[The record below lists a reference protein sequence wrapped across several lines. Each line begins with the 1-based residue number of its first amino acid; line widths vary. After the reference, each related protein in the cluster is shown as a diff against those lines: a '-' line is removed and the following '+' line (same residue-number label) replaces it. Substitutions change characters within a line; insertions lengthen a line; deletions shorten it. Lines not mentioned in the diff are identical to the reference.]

1 MNLSERMTRIAG
13 KPRDPR
19 SAIPFAPDAW
29 RGRGAVEASEGCV
42 PMVCWESVE
51 FECEVRHEAPASAGS
66 EKLPG
71 GVLAEMEL

>member
-1 MNLSERMTRIAG
+1 MNLSERMMRVSDR
-13 KPRDPR
+13 PLDPR

-29 RGRGAVEASEGCV
+29 RGGEPVGSSELRV

-51 FECEVRHEAPASAGS
+51 FDCEVRPVAAASAGS